1 MQRFLLI
8 GFMGSM
14 NWGLTP
20 TGRSDSVYVWRGGHL
35 RLKALRHARPV
46 CPPAASCRVGGGR
59 SLSCWSIGDAD
70 AIA

>member
-20 TGRSDSVYVWRGGHL
+20 TGGPIASMSGAAGHL
-35 RLKALRHARPV
+35 RLKTVRHARPV
-46 CPPAASCRVGGGR
+46 CPR
-59 SLSCWSIGDAD
+59 L
-70 AIA
+70 